1 MSKPLSSLHIPHNHQ
16 RAREQRHQP
25 TPHNSDITKTHHNR
39 KGLCHSALPALVL
52 VELRWSKRKGKKA
65 SARGGR
71 REGEETR
78 RIKRSERAQG
88 ERRER

>member
-1 MSKPLSSLHIPHNHQ
+1 MSEPLSSLHIPHNHQ

-52 VELRWSKRKGKKA
+52 VELRWSKRKGGKK
-65 SARGGR
+65 
-71 REGEETR
+71 
-78 RIKRSERAQG
+78 KSERTQGGG
-88 ERRER
+88 ERGKKLEE

>member
-1 MSKPLSSLHIPHNHQ
+1 MSKPLSSLRIPHNHQ

-52 VELRWSKRKGKKA
+52 VELRWSKRKREKKKA
-65 SARGGR
+65 S
-71 REGEETR
+71 
-78 RIKRSERAQG
+78 ERASAGGG
-88 ERRER
+88 ERGKKPEE